1 MLHVWHLRSDLR
13 QTLPLKDHLFTHIW
27 LRSCH
32 CVILKSCR
40 IPIGYIVN
48 WGVLE
53 CGKFPIGYIVNWG
66 VLEHGKLTG

>member
-1 MLHVWHLRSDLR
+1 MSGILDQIYDRLCLWKIIYLLI
-13 QTLPLKDHLFTHIW
+13 LFMK
-27 LRSCH
+27 LS

>member
-1 MLHVWHLRSDLR
+1 MTDFAFEMIIYLL
-13 QTLPLKDHLFTHIW
+13 TLGYEVGHMW
-27 LRSCH
+27 SS
-32 CVILKSCR
+32 KSCR

-48 WGVLE
+48 WDVLE

>member
-1 MLHVWHLRSDLR
+1 MKLS
-13 QTLPLKDHLFTHIW
+13 
-27 LRSCH
+27 

-53 CGKFPIGYIVNWG
+53 CGKFPIGCIVNWG

>member
-1 MLHVWHLRSDLR
+1 MKLS
-13 QTLPLKDHLFTHIW
+13 
-27 LRSCH
+27 

-40 IPIGYIVN
+40 IPKGYIVN

-53 CGKFPIGYIVNWG
+53 CDKVPIGYIANWS